1 MEQSLLMSIELAA
14 LNAWPAPR
22 QMLYDGWLLRFTG
35 GDSKRVNSVNLLGLS
50 TLPLEEKICACE
62 AIYARQGL
70 PVIYRLADFLTP
82 PELRTALASAGYT
95 EFDPTFVLGRE
106 IDGNWVTSGDG
117 SSNYE
122 IRVLEQTDWLALRA
136 WLMGKPLVS
145 LGHHARVL
153 AGIVPEKVL
162 VGLFV
167 EGEPAACGMGVEEG
181 RLLGYFSI
189 YTRARS
195 RRRGYGRAVMDAIT
209 CWGVRQGARFGY
221 LQVEGDN
228 APALAL
234 YEKMGYQP
242 VYGYSYSKQ

>member
-50 TLPLEEKICACE
+50 TLPLEEKIHACE

-70 PVIYRLADFLTP
+70 PVIYRLADFLASS
-82 PELRTALASAGYT
+82 ELRTALASAGYT
-95 EFDPTFVLGRE
+95 EFDPTYVLGRE
-106 IDGNWVTSGDG
+106 IDGNMVTSGDG
-117 SSNYE
+117 SSDYE
-122 IRVLEQTDWLALRA
+122 IRVLEQTDWLAMRA

-153 AGIVPEKVL
+153 EGIVPKKVL

-189 YTRARS
+189 YTGARS

-209 CWGVRQGARFGY
+209 CWGVRQGACFGY
-221 LQVEGDN
+221 MQVEGDN

>member
-22 QMLYDGWLLRFTG
+22 QMLYDGWLLRFMG
-35 GDSKRVNSVNLLGLS
+35 GDSKRVNSVNLLGPS
-50 TLPLEEKICACE
+50 TLPLEEKIHACE

-70 PVIYRLADFLTP
+70 PVIYRLADFLASS
-82 PELRTALASAGYT
+82 ELRTALASAGYT
-95 EFDPTFVLGRE
+95 EFDPTYVLGRE
-106 IDGNWVTSGDG
+106 IDGNMVTSGDG
-117 SSNYE
+117 SSDYE

-153 AGIVPEKVL
+153 EGIVPKKVL

-189 YTRARS
+189 YTGARS

-209 CWGVRQGARFGY
+209 CWGMGQGARFGY

-228 APALAL
+228 EVARAM
-234 YEKMGYQP
+234 YEKLGYQP